1 MKGET
6 TSRPAL
12 GLGLHYS
19 FFSFRPKR
27 PEEGMLTWYG
37 YTPQATADII
47 LTLFCLLAND
57 FCLKC
62 IRCCSFQLK
71 RPTLD
76 LNGRCFAIQ
85 GASIPMRF
93 SEEQSPRAFVG
104 RLCLS
109 LHKAFILQRVIKL
122 LSTHFIPALEKTLS
136 DVNVHLCSFQTL
148 TPAHTGQTQAIVRP
162 N

>member
-1 MKGET
+1 M
-6 TSRPAL
+6 TSIHTGR
-12 GLGLHYS
+12 HNVDVV
-19 FFSFRPKR
+19 
-27 PEEGMLTWYG
+27 GMAG
-37 YTPQATADII
+37 MI
-47 LTLFCLLAND
+47 LTVYLRASPSCG
-57 FCLKC
+57 LKC
-62 IRCCSFQLK
+62 IRSCSFKLK
-71 RPTLD
+71 YPTLD
-76 LNGRCFAIQ
+76 VNGRCFAIQ

-93 SEEQSPRAFVG
+93 SVEQRRPAFVG

-148 TPAHTGQTQAIVRP
+148 TPATYRQTEAIVRP